1 MDDVKI
7 ALDTN
12 ILAYGEGINDGAAH
26 TTAERLV
33 HSLPASRTYI
43 PVQVLGEFFNV
54 LVRKGRRHPRD
65 ARTAVEELGKTF
77 QVIETTYP
85 ILQSAMQLASDRQL
99 QIWDA
104 IILAAAASAGC
115 TMLLSEDFQHGFAW
129 GGVTVVNPFTE
140 PQHALLTSI
149 LTEP

>member
-1 MDDVKI
+1 M

-12 ILAYGEGINDGAAH
+12 ILAYSEGVNDAAMQALADRLLDALDGR
-26 TTAERLV
+26 TTYVPL
-33 HSLPASRTYI
+33 
-43 PVQVLGEFFNV
+43 QVLGELFNV
-54 LVRKGRRHPRD
+54 LVRKAGRHPAH
-65 ARTAVEELGKTF
+65 ARASVEEFGEIF
-77 QVIETTYP
+77 QTIETTEE
-85 ILQSAMQLASDRQL
+85 IFRSALDLAVRHQL